1 MALKSAFLA
10 LGLAAATLFAAAPPA
25 AAQITL
31 RSADIHPDGYPTV
44 EAVIY
49 MGKLVEER
57 TKGRVKV
64 KVFNNR
70 QLGEE
75 KDTIEQTRFGVIDM
89 NRINTAPFN
98 NLVPATQV
106 LGLPFLFRS
115 VEHMHKV
122 VDGPI
127 GDEILKEFE
136 PHGLVALAFYD
147 SGARSFYTTKKQ
159 IKSLEDVKG
168 LKIRVQQSDLWIALM
183 QAMGANATPMPFGE
197 LYSALQTGVVDGAE
211 NNWPSYE
218 SSRHFEVS
226 KFYTITEH
234 SLTPEVLVM
243 AKKSFDKLTPEDQA
257 IVRAAAKESV
267 AEMRRLWVAREKASE
282 AKVREAGA
290 VVATVDKAPFI
301 AAMKPVY
308 DKFVTDAKMKDLV
321 ARIQATP

>member
-106 LGLPFLFRS
+106 SACPS
-115 VEHMHKV
+115 C
-122 VDGPI
+122 
-127 GDEILKEFE
+127 
-136 PHGLVALAFYD
+136 
-147 SGARSFYTTKKQ
+147 SARSSTCTR
-159 IKSLEDVKG
+159 SSTA
-168 LKIRVQQSDLWIALM
+168 RS
-183 QAMGANATPMPFGE
+183 ATR
-197 LYSALQTGVVDGAE
+197 S
-211 NNWPSYE
+211 
-218 SSRHFEVS
+218 
-226 KFYTITEH
+226 
-234 SLTPEVLVM
+234 
-243 AKKSFDKLTPEDQA
+243 
-257 IVRAAAKESV
+257 
-267 AEMRRLWVAREKASE
+267 
-282 AKVREAGA
+282 
-290 VVATVDKAPFI
+290 
-301 AAMKPVY
+301 
-308 DKFVTDAKMKDLV
+308 
-321 ARIQATP
+321 